1 MAGASRRSASAI
13 LLCLTA
19 CAPLARPMHTA
30 GTCMPAQP
38 RYAPFLPLGIP
49 QLKAGQRAKG
59 WWFAL
64 SEGTTGA
71 ASLGTWLYFTHRY
84 GLPGV
89 VPADEQ
95 DRART
100 LQRLEIGTG
109 LAFFALYA
117 WGAIDAIATAPP
129 PCTPTP

>member
-1 MAGASRRSASAI
+1 
-13 LLCLTA
+13 
-19 CAPLARPMHTA
+19 
-30 GTCMPAQP
+30 MPAQP

-49 QLKAGQRAKG
+49 QFKADHRKKA

-64 SEGTTGA
+64 SQGA
-71 ASLGTWLYFTHRY
+71 MGEVSLGTWLYLTHRY
-84 GLPGV
+84 GPSGT
-89 VPADEQ
+89 VPRDEG

-129 PCTPTP
+129 PCTQQP